1 MIAQKKRPDGVPE
14 DFEELHVSNFQSDT
28 IVEILSLATG
38 LNMAISN
45 INPGYI
51 TKKAQQGLLDLIDQS
66 YMLVAY
72 RRALAIL
79 KDEGIAKSE
88 AVVSDLAYRFDLPD
102 DTHTDLVIYYKFQ
115 S

>member
-1 MIAQKKRPDGVPE
+1 MIAKRKRPEGLE
-14 DFEELHVSNFQSDT
+14 EYEELRVKNFQGDT

-38 LNMAISN
+38 LNMAVSN

-51 TKKAQQGLLDLIDQS
+51 TKKAQQGILDLIDQS
-66 YMLVAY
+66 YMMVAY

-79 KDEGIAKSE
+79 KEEGVAKKE
-88 AVVSDLAYRFDLPD
+88 AVIADFSYRFDLPD
-102 DTHTDLVIYYKFQ
+102 EEHDDLVIYYKFQ